1 MNMARIRGTWIQQAN
16 SKHWPHVVKANGLT
30 LLWLVW
36 PCVCVF
42 DGGNGEHQAAAAA
55 AVDANVVETEEE
67 IPDVELL
74 TVVAAVLAG
83 AAAAAGGNGCDVAG
97 GNSLTALYLKT

>member
-1 MNMARIRGTWIQQAN
+1 MNMARIRGTWIQQAD
-16 SKHWPHVVKANGLT
+16 SKHWPHAVKANGLT
-30 LLWLVW
+30 LLWLAW

-55 AVDANVVETEEE
+55 VDASVVETEDE
-67 IPDVELL
+67 IPDELL
-74 TVVAAVLAG
+74 TVVAAVLA
-83 AAAAAGGNGCDVAG
+83 AAAAAGGDNGCDVAG